1 MDPPRRRRRVGKVT
15 FQPKKDTGVVA
26 GRLMPAAHGKGGWL
40 QCAAG
45 ERGALEVSAA
55 RAAHWWRGRRRRA
68 VSAVGCSECDFSG
81 FLAAAANESGYRRPA
96 GTRYRTSGAA
106 AAAIGRSS
114 LGAWVPP
121 SSKSRHRNRLVYTGF
136 TTEMDWAPSPLP
148 S

>member
-106 AAAIGRSS
+106 AAAYCCMLLPDLSVWLAAAGGRPRR
-114 LGAWVPP
+114 GAAA
-121 SSKSRHRNRLVYTGF
+121 L
-136 TTEMDWAPSPLP
+136 
-148 S
+148 

>member
-81 FLAAAANESGYRRPA
+81 FLAAHKRVRVPAAGGYEVPNERCSSRCLLLH
-96 GTRYRTSGAA
+96 AA
-106 AAAIGRSS
+106 A
-114 LGAWVPP
+114 
-121 SSKSRHRNRLVYTGF
+121 
-136 TTEMDWAPSPLP
+136 
-148 S
+148 